1 MATNPLICI
10 SNPISGVESMEFI
23 IKLGFFRIFDLLL
36 GLVLISFVV
45 YQVPRN
51 LELVGIVAAS
61 SGNQS
66 LPASPTT
73 PQLQ

>member
-1 MATNPLICI
+1 MATNHLRCV
-10 SNPISGVESMEFI
+10 SNPSSDVEFMELIF
-23 IKLGFFRIFDLLL
+23 KLRFFRIFDFLLI
-36 GLVLISFVV
+36 LVSISVVV
-45 YQVPRN
+45 YQAPRN
-51 LELVGIVAAS
+51 LELAGIAAVS

>member
-1 MATNPLICI
+1 MATSPLRCV

-23 IKLGFFRIFDLLL
+23 KKLRFFRIFDLLL
-36 GLVLISFVV
+36 SLMLISVVV

-51 LELVGIVAAS
+51 LELVGIAAVS

>member
-1 MATNPLICI
+1 MATNPLRCI

-36 GLVLISFVV
+36 TLVPIRIVV
-45 YQVPRN
+45 YQAPRN
-51 LELVGIVAAS
+51 LELAGIAAVS

-66 LPASPTT
+66 LPASPTN

>member
-1 MATNPLICI
+1 MTTNPLRCI
-10 SNPISGVESMEFI
+10 LNPSSGVESMEFI
-23 IKLGFFRIFDLLL
+23 SKLRFFRIFDLLL
-36 GLVLISFVV
+36 NSMLISVVV

-51 LELVGIVAAS
+51 LELVGIAAVS

>member
-1 MATNPLICI
+1 MATNPLRCI

-51 LELVGIVAAS
+51 LELVGIAAAS